1 MIDEPEASRRTKEP
15 GPAHAEGFEP
25 AGPAKA
31 RLGRFAGLDSRPVNL
46 DGFSKEDHDAG
57 LVAFASANDP
67 EPSVQVDDAGRITE
81 LDGVPAADF
90 DLIDEFIA
98 AHGIDAAV
106 AREADPLDDVEFAR
120 LIVDPGTPREDVV
133 RLTRGATPAKLARV
147 VALLRPVELQMAIA
161 KMRVRRTPSSQAHV
175 TNRLD
180 DPLLLA
186 ADAATAVAFGFR
198 EVETTVPV
206 NRDAPSNALA
216 VLVGSQVGA
225 AGALTQCS
233 VEEAME
239 LELALHGLTTYAE
252 TVSVY
257 GTEGAFIDGD
267 DTPWSKA
274 FLCAAYASRG
284 LKMRVTSGGGAE
296 ALMGAAEG
304 KSMFYLESRCVAL
317 ARAMGAQGV
326 QNGGIDAASVVGSV
340 PDGMRE
346 LLAENL
352 LVMLRDLESCSGNDA
367 LVSESDVRRTAHTV
381 PLFLAGS
388 DFLFSGFGSI
398 LRYDNM
404 FGPSNFNGEDL
415 DDFLVLQRDWGVD
428 GALRP
433 VTEERLREVR
443 ERAARAAQAVY
454 RKLGLAEFGD
464 EHVEEV
470 VVAEGSKDITPPD
483 SQAVLRAADAIIE
496 KDIGILDVVRAL
508 HATGFEEEAARV
520 LAMGRARVAGDYLQ
534 TAAIFDEQ
542 MNLLS
547 KVTDPND
554 YQGPGTGYEVSPA
567 RREEMAGIRQQR
579 SREDLL
585 ARQAAA
591 PAPLFIETER
601 AYPGAHPFEVVVAVS
616 PAFATRIRLTMSGL
630 PVDQALLEIVVGIT
644 GEGCQC
650 RIVRVRSTFDLGV
663 MGLTAARLAGSGIG
677 VGLQAKGTAVIN
689 RRDLPPLACLELLS
703 IAPIL
708 TAELYRDLGVNAARY
723 ARGLQPEP
731 VRNPYTDQA
740 IEGRYHAEV
749 VALAAVEREACE
761 GDAPPVEL
769 RVAE

>member
-1 MIDEPEASRRTKEP
+1 MTDEAATPTPNEEP
-15 GPAHAEGFEP
+15 
-25 AGPAKA
+25 A
-31 RLGRFAGLDSRPVNL
+31 RLGRFAGLDARPVNL
-46 DGFSKEDHDAG
+46 DGFSREDHDAG

-67 EPSVQVDDAGRITE
+67 EPSVEVDDAGRITD
-81 LDGVPAADF
+81 LDGVPAAGF

-98 AHGIDAAV
+98 AHAIDAAV
-106 AREADPLDDVEFAR
+106 AREADSLDDVEFAR
-120 LIVDPGTPREDVV
+120 LIVDPGTPRGDVV
-133 RLTRGATPAKLARV
+133 RLARGATPAKLARV
-147 VALLRPVELQMAIA
+147 VALLRPVELQMAIS

-186 ADAATAVAFGFR
+186 ADAATAVSFGFR

-216 VLVGSQVGA
+216 VFVGAQVGA
-225 AGALTQCS
+225 GGALTQCS

-257 GTEGAFIDGD
+257 GTEGAFVDGD

-274 FLCAAYASRG
+274 LLCAAYASRG

-454 RKLGLAEFGD
+454 RELGLADFDD

-483 SQAVLRAADAIIE
+483 PQAVLRAADAIIQ
-496 KDIGILDVVRAL
+496 KDIGILDVARAL
-508 HATGFEEEAARV
+508 YATGFEEEAAHV

-542 MNLLS
+542 MNVLS

-554 YQGPGTGYEVSPA
+554 YQGPGTGYEVLPA

-579 SREDLL
+579 SRQDFL
-585 ARQAAA
+585 ARQTAA
-591 PAPLFIETER
+591 PAPLFIEGGE
-601 AYPGAHPFEVVVAVS
+601 AHPGAHPHEVVVAVS
-616 PAFATRIRLTMSGL
+616 PAFGARIRLTMSGL
-630 PVDQALLEIVVGIT
+630 PVDQALLQIVAGIT
-644 GEGCQC
+644 AEGCTA

-677 VGLQAKGTAVIN
+677 VGLQAKGTAVIS

-703 IAPIL
+703 IAPII
-708 TAELYRDLGVNAARY
+708 TARLYRDLGVNAARY
-723 ARGLQPEP
+723 AKGQQPEP

-761 GDAPPVEL
+761 DDAQPVEL